1 MLPHPSIQQMNIAN
15 FDSSASMLRATSAYL
30 KRESHANIGVLPE
43 AVAPLAALVGRGIN
57 KLPIPLREPVY
68 IYGGGMEAISPR
80 KLHKVDAE
88 QLAEW
93 TVRQYPE
100 GQYPAV
106 MLGSSNGAAVHL
118 CAAMGVPW
126 LPQSY
131 LIPVRRSGIH
141 PDEPWQE
148 LSWSKEPARRLL
160 DANPDIE
167 LHHMLDPVQ
176 DLMMSWVL
184 SYFRIKRLR
193 LGAAYEEF
201 LLRTLEPGGT
211 ILLLECQIKW
221 PCTTVSDR
229 HFFQFGAPGGANHH
243 DLFEGSARVE
253 DYLRRY
259 NSYRRRW
266 DPPQPDVEVPEAEW
280 GFAPQLRDDVERFA
294 RQHGYRVRRIIFQQ
308 PEQLSPLVADLYRWW
323 HQRRGLLANRLVVE
337 SFLLVEPYWMMRTGA
352 VPFWLVFPT
361 EPLDTFLESYLSRRE
376 PFDEIGMMLFSHG
389 VESVGLVPI
398 ERWRRILDMAR
409 QRGSF
414 IGVDEEAY
422 PRDFAAM
429 LRYHTD
435 FKEVYKAR
443 YPLPPPLS
451 LATFDEFLAERGQ
464 EYAVR
469 FEASV
474 SGTGTLH

>member
-1 MLPHPSIQQMNIAN
+1 
-15 FDSSASMLRATSAYL
+15 
-30 KRESHANIGVLPE
+30 
-43 AVAPLAALVGRGIN
+43 
-57 KLPIPLREPVY
+57 
-68 IYGGGMEAISPR
+68 
-80 KLHKVDAE
+80 
-88 QLAEW
+88 
-93 TVRQYPE
+93 
-100 GQYPAV
+100 
-106 MLGSSNGAAVHL
+106 
-118 CAAMGVPW
+118 
-126 LPQSY
+126 
-131 LIPVRRSGIH
+131 
-141 PDEPWQE
+141 
-148 LSWSKEPARRLL
+148 
-160 DANPDIE
+160 
-167 LHHMLDPVQ
+167 
-176 DLMMSWVL
+176 MM
-184 SYFRIKRLR
+184 R
-193 LGAAYEEF
+193 
-201 LLRTLEPGGT
+201 
-211 ILLLECQIKW
+211 
-221 PCTTVSDR
+221 
-229 HFFQFGAPGGANHH
+229 
-243 DLFEGSARVE
+243 
-253 DYLRRY
+253 
-259 NSYRRRW
+259 
-266 DPPQPDVEVPEAEW
+266 
-280 GFAPQLRDDVERFA
+280 
-294 RQHGYRVRRIIFQQ
+294 
-308 PEQLSPLVADLYRWW
+308 
-323 HQRRGLLANRLVVE
+323 
-337 SFLLVEPYWMMRTGA
+337 RTGA